1 MRETAAQGN
10 GGNEPGLPPCSPA
23 ATLEPMNDM
32 NRLERVDYD
41 DVAEGVRRFCAERL
55 YELEKSLRPLA
66 DGTFGEVLPGHLAG
80 YLALIKQI
88 GALYQTHKP
97 PRELQNVMP
106 VSRVQQLLAGMEERH
121 QRELEAVAAE
131 TETRVRAQLALG
143 SSKTVEQAKQTVFGK
158 LLELETRMPG

>member
-1 MRETAAQGN
+1 
-10 GGNEPGLPPCSPA
+10 
-23 ATLEPMNDM
+23 MNDM

-80 YLALIKQI
+80 YLSLIKQI

-97 PRELQNVMP
+97 PRELQNTMP
-106 VSRVQQLLAGMEERH
+106 TSRVQELFARMEERH
-121 QRELEAVAAE
+121 RLEVAAAVAEAE
-131 TETRVRAQLALG
+131 NRVRAQIALG
-143 SSKTVEQAKQTVFGK
+143 SSKTVDQAKHTVFSK
-158 LLELETRMPG
+158 LAELEGRSHG